1 MKKKDNSPVF
11 LFNVKTDSEGYCECD
26 RAILH
31 MSEAY
36 RDQIVRLMGAVATL
50 QSFDKDVYRLEIWEG
65 YQVQYI
71 RTAESDDDEE
81 KMPSHEALDLLSGLL
96 KCNPNQVTQVDTKV
110 QFGAVGIQFDSPT
123 AIITDTS
130 VMFDCLVK
138 HTNIRLYT
146 ETISKETL
154 EALDFSS

>member
-1 MKKKDNSPVF
+1 MKQKPNSPVF
-11 LFNVKTDSEGYCECD
+11 VFNVKTDSEYHECD

-50 QSFDKDVYRLEIWEG
+50 KSFDKDVYRLEIWEG

-71 RTAESDDDEE
+71 RTSEGFDGEEAINDET
-81 KMPSHEALDLLSGLL
+81 LDLLSEMLDN
-96 KCNPNQVTQVDTKV
+96 NPNQVAQVETV
-110 QFGAVGIQFDSPT
+110 ARFSAAGIRFEAPT
-123 AIITDTS
+123 AIITEDS

-138 HTNIRLYT
+138 HSNIRLYT
-146 ETISKETL
+146 ETISKEILLAL
-154 EALDFSS
+154 EFSS